1 MVSTNKR
8 REKDV
13 MKLLVSE
20 YEVALENDSSTSEFF
35 VKFFGPKDSP
45 YEGVSTLAPWAPS
58 FSPAVFSLSTG
69 HLEDQG
75 DSPRQLPLQVAFDRV
90 HKQDLPSKY

>member
-1 MVSTNKR
+1 MVTATTNKR

-20 YEVALENDSSTSEFF
+20 YEVVLLNEANNSEFL

-45 YEGVSTLAPWAPS
+45 YEGVSIDTSIL
-58 FSPAVFSLSTG
+58 V
-69 HLEDQG
+69 
-75 DSPRQLPLQVAFDRV
+75 DSNNLLTN
-90 HKQDLPSKY
+90 